1 MGEPPRSCN
10 LWLLVL
16 LVFARWCHASMAMT
30 FTVSNYCPHPIWPG
44 TLAGSGTPQLS
55 TTGFK
60 LEPGQTVQ
68 LAAPAGWSGRIWA
81 RTGCVFDA
89 DGAGVCNTGDCGG
102 RLECRGAGAT
112 PPATLFE
119 VTLDGSGGQ
128 DFYDVSLVDGY
139 NLPVVAIPRAR
150 TGGACNAT
158 GCMADLNRSCPKEL
172 QVDCGGG
179 AIACRSAC
187 EAFGQDRYCCSGSY
201 ATPDACHPTV
211 YSSIFKSACPRAY
224 SYAYDDSTSTFT
236 CKASDYTIAFCL
248 PTSGIK
254 KSDAVFLG
262 AQMDGQSTDG
272 ANNALP
278 VYNGGNN
285 APPVYSNGGFQP
297 PIYNYGGGGGGRQ
310 PAMAASSASTIYIRP
325 RLLLLLVLAFFF

>member
-1 MGEPPRSCN
+1 MGEPPRCCK
-10 LWLLVL
+10 LWQLVVLVL
-16 LVFARWCHASMAMT
+16 ARWCHVSMAMT
-30 FTVSNYCPHPIWPG
+30 FTISNYCPHPIWPG

-102 RLECRGAGAT
+102 RLECRGAGAM

-158 GCMADLNRSCPKEL
+158 GCMADLNR
-172 QVDCGGG
+172 
-179 AIACRSAC
+179 C
-187 EAFGQDRYCCSGSY
+187 ECH
-201 ATPDACHPTV
+201 TPL
-211 YSSIFKSACPRAY
+211 R
-224 SYAYDDSTSTFT
+224 
-236 CKASDYTIAFCL
+236 
-248 PTSGIK
+248 
-254 KSDAVFLG
+254 
-262 AQMDGQSTDG
+262 
-272 ANNALP
+272 
-278 VYNGGNN
+278 
-285 APPVYSNGGFQP
+285 
-297 PIYNYGGGGGGRQ
+297 R
-310 PAMAASSASTIYIRP
+310 
-325 RLLLLLVLAFFF
+325 